1 MKKTVLLLALV
12 LLLSGCG
19 KAAEKTED
27 ANTGAETA
35 YMEFLSG
42 RSSVTTAECFR
53 DDDQEYNQDGLAFG
67 TYTIGEMRSAIAE
80 YEMSESAVKYTFFD
94 FGNDG
99 TEELVLKFESVDP
112 AFMNWTGII
121 SFDGE
126 NLGLNYSYED
136 GYRTY
141 SVLYDGGY
149 LENGGSSGAG
159 AHGYRIVS
167 FDGKGFGTEEY
178 RQNEYYGSF
187 AESIEFDLTG
197 DSNWED
203 EHAIPY
209 ESGLLVYEYI
219 KDGNVKIAVSGGWS
233 EDAPLR
239 YEEEDYIGYL
249 VSLGAEQ
256 ISMEEMNALCS
267 KEKLGAGIS
276 IDRSL

>member
-1 MKKTVLLLALV
+1 MKKTVLLLALI

-27 ANTGAETA
+27 VNTGAETA

-42 RSSVTTAECFR
+42 KSSVTTAECFR

-67 TYTIGEMRSAIAE
+67 TYTIGELRSAIAE

-99 TEELVLKFESVDP
+99 TEELILKFESVDP

-121 SFDGE
+121 SYDGE
-126 NLGLNYSYED
+126 NLCLNYSYED

-219 KDGNVKIAVSGGWS
+219 KDGNVKIAVSEGWS
-233 EDAPLR
+233 EDTPLR
-239 YEEEDYIGYL
+239 YEEEDYISYL
-249 VSLGAEQ
+249 ISLGAEQ

-267 KEKLGAGIS
+267 TEKLGTEIS

>member
-99 TEELVLKFESVDP
+99 TEELIIMRTDIARIPF
-112 AFMNWTGII
+112 FMTGDI
-121 SFDGE
+121 SKTEAPQEPELTG
-126 NLGLNYSYED
+126 
-136 GYRTY
+136 T
-141 SVLYDGGY
+141 
-149 LENGGSSGAG
+149 GSS
-159 AHGYRIVS
+159 R
-167 FDGKGFGTEEY
+167 
-178 RQNEYYGSF
+178 
-187 AESIEFDLTG
+187 LT
-197 DSNWED
+197 
-203 EHAIPY
+203 A
-209 ESGLLVYEYI
+209 
-219 KDGNVKIAVSGGWS
+219 KVSGQKNT
-233 EDAPLR
+233 DRTNITDPLR
-239 YEEEDYIGYL
+239 K
-249 VSLGAEQ
+249 A
-256 ISMEEMNALCS
+256 
-267 KEKLGAGIS
+267 
-276 IDRSL
+276 

>member
-1 MKKTVLLLALV
+1 
-12 LLLSGCG
+12 
-19 KAAEKTED
+19 
-27 ANTGAETA
+27 
-35 YMEFLSG
+35 
-42 RSSVTTAECFR
+42 
-53 DDDQEYNQDGLAFG
+53 
-67 TYTIGEMRSAIAE
+67 
-80 YEMSESAVKYTFFD
+80 
-94 FGNDG
+94 
-99 TEELVLKFESVDP
+99 
-112 AFMNWTGII
+112 MNWIGII
-121 SFDGE
+121 SYDGE
-126 NLGLNYSYED
+126 NLCLNYSYED

-219 KDGNVKIAVSGGWS
+219 KDGDVKIAVSGGWS